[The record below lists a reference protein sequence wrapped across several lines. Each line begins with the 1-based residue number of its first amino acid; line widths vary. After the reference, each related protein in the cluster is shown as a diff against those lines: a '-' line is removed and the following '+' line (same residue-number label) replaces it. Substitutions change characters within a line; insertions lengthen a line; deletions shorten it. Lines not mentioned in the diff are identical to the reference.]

1 MKQERYV
8 PCPRCKTKTLYSA
21 ENKFRPFCSERC
33 RIIDLGDW
41 ASENYKIPL
50 SENSSERLEENQSTQ
65 ASQGDEE

>member
-8 PCPRCKTKTLYSA
+8 NCPRCKTKTLYSV

-41 ASENYKIPL
+41 ASENFKIPL
-50 SENSSERLEENQSTQ
+50 SENSSEQSEENQVPQ